1 MVQASNFAPGT
12 TAADIEAAVQAVATD
27 STGNNGLLTCR
38 ILSNNPTVMAEMVF
52 SERYIA
58 DRVVETFNNQKADGR
73 ILYVYLKQGSPSPA
87 LRRKKS
93 EPALT
98 VPETMP
104 TGPSKD
110 LFDATIVPP
119 EDVEMATEPSYNDAR
134 EVANR
139 DRQNRESGRAEPD
152 VQDGRYGFTNGREQN
167 EVKEKPRE
175 VVPPRDE
182 ADQRMDSESTTQRH
196 AEGRDRRYDNRYS
209 DRTDER
215 SSYRR
220 DDRYGDFRRDDRHP
234 RYGNGA
240 GGRGYGGG
248 DSYGRMYSDDMRG
261 PPRGSSRVDP
271 GVATDDTRTTDWREA
286 PKRLRCGISCVL

>member
-12 TAADIEAAVQAVATD
+12 TAADIEAAVQTVATD
-27 STGNNGLLTCR
+27 STGNSGLLSCR

-58 DRVVETFNNQKADGR
+58 DMVVETFNNQKADGR

-93 EPALT
+93 EPALAA
-98 VPETMP
+98 PEIIP

-110 LFDATIVPP
+110 LFDVTSVPP
-119 EDVEMATEPSYNDAR
+119 EDVEMSTEPSYNDAR

-139 DRQNRESGRAEPD
+139 DRRNRESGRAEPD

-167 EVKEKPRE
+167 EVKEKPQE

-182 ADQRMDSESTTQRH
+182 ADQRMDEETTNQRH
-196 AEGRDRRYDNRYS
+196 TEGRDRRSDNRYS

-220 DDRYGDFRRDDRHP
+220 DDRYGDYRRDDRHP
-234 RYGNGA
+234 RYGNGV
-240 GGRGYGGG
+240 GGRAYGGG

-261 PPRGSSRVDP
+261 PPRGSSRGGP
-271 GVATDDTRTTDWREA
+271 RGVYR
-286 PKRLRCGISCVL
+286 